1 MKNSQV
7 TMAIVI
13 TIIVGIVSYYFAA
26 NKENVTMANA
36 MVKAGL
42 SAPEYVDIEYSTE
55 KKDLY
60 IVKYGLGGRT
70 CKSFIKMEDG
80 VITEEFGKKCWG

>member
-1 MKNSQV
+1 
-7 TMAIVI
+7 
-13 TIIVGIVSYYFAA
+13 
-26 NKENVTMANA
+26 

>member
-1 MKNSQV
+1 MKSSQV
-7 TMAIVI
+7 VAAVI
-13 TIIVGIVSYYFAA
+13 IALVVGIVTYYFTA
-26 NKENVTMANA
+26 NKTNAAMANA

-70 CKSFIKMEDG
+70 CKSFIKMKDG